1 MTHLQYRHKKLLQTS
16 RKPRNNLMPRLVSIS
31 DSKTTEI
38 SIASSGTVAL
48 CAGCNAMASWAAVV
62 VGAVSGPLFLFG
74 QFALTRFGIDDPLD
88 AIPVH
93 GVGGFWGTLSV
104 YIFKSV

>member
-1 MTHLQYRHKKLLQTS
+1 MFVTSAFLL
-16 RKPRNNLMPRLVSIS
+16 PP
-31 DSKTTEI
+31 
-38 SIASSGTVAL
+38 AGTVAL

-62 VGAVSGPLFLFG
+62 VGAVSGPLFLCG
-74 QFALTRFGIDDPLD
+74 QFALTKFGIDDPLD